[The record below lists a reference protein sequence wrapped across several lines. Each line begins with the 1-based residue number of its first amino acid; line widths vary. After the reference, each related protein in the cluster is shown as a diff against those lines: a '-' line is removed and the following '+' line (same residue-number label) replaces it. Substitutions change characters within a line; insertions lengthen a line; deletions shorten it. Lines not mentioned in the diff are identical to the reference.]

1 MTEKRHYT
9 NHKGREVLKVT
20 CDYSESIPEEARNQ
34 IAKHF
39 EEDET
44 LGKTG
49 TAYCWIIG
57 IIIGSIITYILY
69 SL

>member
-1 MTEKRHYT
+1 MTKKRRYT
-9 NHKGREVLKVT
+9 NPKGRQVSKLT
-20 CDYSESIPEEARNQ
+20 CDYSKETPQ
-34 IAKHF
+34 II
-39 EEDET
+39 EDET

>member
-1 MTEKRHYT
+1 MTKKRRYT
-9 NHKGREVLKVT
+9 NPKGREVSKLT
-20 CDYSESIPEEARNQ
+20 CDYSESIPEGIREQ

-57 IIIGSIITYILY
+57 IIIGSIVTYILY

>member
-1 MTEKRHYT
+1 MTKKRRHT
-9 NHKGREVLKVT
+9 NPKGIEVSKVT
-20 CDYSESIPEEARNQ
+20 CDYSESIPESIREQ

-57 IIIGSIITYILY
+57 IITGSLITYILT
-69 SL
+69 L